1 MSISPVRMS
10 EKTPRETPR
19 SLDSGFRKTLSVLD
33 IENAE
38 AMWARKP
45 TATMVQPK
53 KYSTHGLLAPW
64 VENRTFRLY
73 QGSRETTRR

>member
-19 SLDSGFRKTLSVLD
+19 SLESGFRKTLSVLD

-45 TATMVQPK
+45 TATMVQP
-53 KYSTHGLLAPW
+53 
-64 VENRTFRLY
+64 
-73 QGSRETTRR
+73 